1 MAWPARSVSFDRDIL
16 SRRVCLGGEL
26 HQHGSWVRRVVRF
39 MLIGVNH
46 ESAPV
51 AVREGLAISETQLPD
66 ATRRLAQFPGIA
78 EGLIVS
84 TCNRVEFLARTHN
97 GTADLRGFV
106 AEWFGCDPA
115 RFAPHL

>member
-1 MAWPARSVSFDRDIL
+1 MARPAGSVPVDGDI
-16 SRRVCLGGEL
+16 SRRGFRLGCEL
-26 HQHGSWVRRVVRF
+26 HQHRSWVRRVVRF

-51 AVREGLAISETQLPD
+51 AVRETLAISEKQLPD

-97 GTADLRGFV
+97 GTADLRGF
-106 AEWFGCDPA
+106 
-115 RFAPHL
+115 